1 MEEQQKE
8 GKVRFMSA
16 LLNLSFISTN
26 AMWHLYNIFLSAI
39 IFSMYNKHY
48 TPLILENFNKVRF
61 QVSKVWSTVE
71 NSIRISMNWSIHRSH
86 ITPVTFLQCYFF
98 TFLTSVYW
106 WSYCNAHMYYVASL
120 LLLTMTATYVTKSRS
135 SSSNTGIGVC

>member
-26 AMWHLYNIFLSAI
+26 AMWHLYNIFLSAT
-39 IFSMYNKHY
+39 IFSMYNKHD
-48 TPLILENFNKVRF
+48 TPLFLENFVLEFNKVRF
-61 QVSKVWSTVE
+61 QVSKLWSIVE
-71 NSIRISMNWSIHRSH
+71 NSIRISMNWSMHRSH

-98 TFLTSVYW
+98 TFLTQ
-106 WSYCNAHMYYVASL
+106 MIQ
-120 LLLTMTATYVTKSRS
+120 RS
-135 SSSNTGIGVC
+135 CLKIVRSFAKEMIMVLIMDIFAPA